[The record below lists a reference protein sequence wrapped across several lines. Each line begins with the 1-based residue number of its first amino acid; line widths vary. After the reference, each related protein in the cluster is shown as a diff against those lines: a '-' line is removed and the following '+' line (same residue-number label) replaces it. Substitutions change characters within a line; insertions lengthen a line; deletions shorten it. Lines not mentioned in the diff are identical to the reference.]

1 MATYQERLQKSLGLL
16 GQIKGPAARST
27 PYQQSF
33 AAQSVSDWNRNKAAY
48 SAGALEGVDQP
59 EDGWDKFWRPI
70 EGVLNALSA
79 GGSGTTNMIDKQAKA
94 AADVAKSGDWGSIA
108 SQALASQL
116 GGVFVPTSP
125 IRQFWDGFFAS
136 WNSDTKSENYM
147 TGSKMIES
155 VTDTIGTARNE
166 VHGEHY
172 EDVQDNVNPWVK
184 GGFGFVADV
193 ALDPLTYVPGGVF
206 ASGARGAVRAAKTVD
221 GLMKIPAAAKGVVKG
236 TPDAYAIGRW
246 SKAPKPVGLE
256 QWTQIRQYNKVDRAA
271 RRAGLNTPD
280 ILDIV
285 DEMAAGAGRES
296 LERVLRES
304 GKDESEVMDLIT
316 SVKDQIPAA
325 RTIFD
330 GVFELPGA
338 ANLGMRKSPA
348 LANVGEQGIS
358 RYKYGADEADDEAE
372 LPDWAK
378 SQEALDR
385 HNSEYLADQAARQAA
400 TAARVAPTPDSQLD
414 DAVERAGVES
424 ELAAGGEP
432 LLKGEYDET
441 LARAARETAENT
453 RARGVDDAA
462 RALDDETVTGIPWSR
477 ETSAHARS
485 SRRARQL
492 RAAQGTRAVQARR
505 LLEGGEVRQ
514 LLRMENTARD
524 LNKSRLRYR
533 AVDGEIQPVASRL
546 LPKFNEPQ
554 RNFLAAQ
561 EGVLPPHSKT
571 QSGKI
576 LFDRSSPEYTE
587 WSDLVNAGTGAA
599 RRTRGASKPVA
610 QELSE
615 AFQRNVNAGMT
626 PEDAWSKALTDQ
638 INANSV
644 LLRRPQDYGEAIGDV
659 LEGAPK
665 QAGIVALWRWMSH
678 ADKRAYD
685 ETQLAEIAE
694 RLGVSIL
701 DIPAEQPFIKYLRE
715 AGSKLYSRVTQA
727 TQSRLEAVRN
737 ATVIGGN
744 KIQALSKVQSPAAGI
759 RDLYDAHTAELA
771 AFLGAKGV
779 PAEGIEVLAR
789 DIQDEAAAIVVESTR
804 YSMRRDGNVFD
815 SDAGYE
821 TSVFPN
827 EHVTTGEQ
835 AVHTRVINQRS
846 EATAARLARTWVD
859 TRFGEFSDTSRMQ
872 ILQHVLG
879 EVQLQM
885 QRFGMVARA
894 EINSR
899 VTNKF
904 INEVDDAA
912 DLANLA
918 RQWSFLSVPDVMRAL
933 DLDLITDLFY
943 SSRNKVDDSEWSFP
957 PSVLAEA
964 GTMALK
970 LREAKVPVAGK
981 LTEFRPLSQ
990 GEAADILSAFIHESV
1005 RVATKQDS
1013 LFVKNWVAPQRELAE
1028 SLMDQLA
1035 VALTNQ
1041 KTLVRLEQANARN
1054 GAIAYSF
1061 GKAGAN
1067 TITAPVKEAIDRV
1080 VTMAGNGLHNG
1091 KVAAEFNKAVDQL
1104 RRALA
1109 KEAEATGL
1117 TKQDLEWMISEA
1129 DVYRYAALHMTPAAA
1144 AFTRFQGRMQNATM
1158 RAGDGSR
1165 IPESKI
1171 DEHADRIAGKTPPA
1185 TETRKRMLREAQVAA
1200 QRERVAQNAELT
1212 HHAAEQ
1218 RLEEIARTQDPMEQ
1232 AEAAREA
1239 PQALLSDTLRLQEQ
1253 TLRGTQ
1259 GVEADAVAELEHRTA
1274 KAANDAAAAER
1285 AASTEIPQS
1294 RDDIVTL
1301 YGDRR
1306 VTPEQAAKMEQ
1317 AVWAYRANAGNL
1329 SPTRQVAAERKRA
1342 QEALRQARLEDGTLP
1357 IAGRT
1362 QAIWLAKVYGELA
1375 GKKVRYSQLMK
1386 LFREENLG
1394 GWTTRDLDV
1403 LVSRGLAT
1411 YVTDAKGTRVG
1422 LEATGPADK
1431 AGEVMSQLV
1440 RDPHIL
1446 DEADLAD
1453 DVIDAEDAQR
1463 VFDGANTQPVA
1474 ADSASARRD
1483 ERPVLSD
1490 RERNL
1495 AQGAQEAAEAAAKAQ
1510 ADEAALGAERETQ
1523 LLTGEGMVEDPGAVS
1538 LNARDVTRRQK
1549 WAERLSGQAGVGDV
1563 KSDLALRQ
1571 IRAQDVSSN
1580 YEHFLERDVV
1590 QALMREQNMTLQQAA
1605 DLTDTWFLQYARA
1618 KTDEDALKWLEQFAG
1633 TPMEVIAG
1641 NFHKAMSILFQHSA
1655 WTSIWARAGLNSD
1668 HIRKAIKLSPLGATP
1683 AAWVPSGLTGWEM
1696 AKFWTQQD
1704 SFLRFIGGDAAAG
1717 QFRAIDLLKGY
1728 NWALH
1733 HASITPNIA
1742 ADLINKFGHEAFGF
1756 PKNWSA
1762 RDARAAG
1769 FVKFES
1775 KGGLGEWLDGID
1787 VYFPEQMKAQFE
1799 SVERFVDYVRTLPQ
1813 NEVGKLIRVTDKVT
1827 GAIKSSLTLWRPGHH
1842 VVNVMGE
1849 ALMNLLVGVTNPARY
1864 AHSIAVMRAGG
1875 EWKRG
1880 TVFGHNGLKDIELFA
1895 AEYGLDEAA
1904 DTAGRT
1910 LKMRI
1915 GGKTRE
1921 VTYAQA
1927 YQFLDRAGLLI
1938 NHNTAEDIV
1947 SIADDVM
1954 HANGRF
1960 DGKFGL
1966 IVRANRGL
1974 GEFSARRDNV
1984 FRVAHALDIL
1994 DKRGFRSWEEAADT
2008 IRKEVFEA
2016 HPTMQ
2021 TLSGFEQKVMRRVF
2035 YFYTWQRQA
2044 LTMVLK
2050 SILERPGMLTIP
2062 AKANY
2067 EASVA
2072 LGGEPQSI
2080 GQPMPDDPNVPSFL
2094 AGNILGPHWYDE
2106 EGNLHSLSINAPQL
2120 DILQSF
2126 FGNMKF
2132 NPDQDLAS
2140 NMRDNGFEFLRENT
2154 IGMASP
2160 ILKAPAE
2167 LLSGTQF
2174 RGSGL
2179 SQPIDDAWDYTA
2191 DQTGL
2196 GYISRVTGRNLYNND
2211 GWFGYRADVLDDKS
2225 PEDQEFRQ
2233 GTTVN
2238 NWFTGLR
2245 YQQPSRYATSAENE
2259 RKREDQRMLEDA
2271 ERNWLGNSPERVV
2284 DPATGAYQK

>member
-1 MATYQERLQKSLGLL
+1 MAAYQDRLAHSLGLL
-16 GQIKGPAARST
+16 GQIKGPAQRQT
-27 PYQQSF
+27 PYYQSF
-33 AAQSVSDWNRNKAAY
+33 AAQSVTDWNRNKAAY
-48 SAGALEGVDQP
+48 SAGALEGVEQP

-79 GGSGTTNMIDKQAKA
+79 GASGTQNMIDKQAKVGA
-94 AADVAKSGDWGSIA
+94 QVAINGDWGEQMAHSVV
-108 SQALASQL
+108 SQI
-116 GGVFVPTSP
+116 GGVFVPDSP

-136 WNSDTKSENYM
+136 WNSDTKSQNYM

-155 VTDTIGTARNE
+155 VTDTAGLARNE
-166 VHGEHY
+166 LYGEDY
-172 EDVQDNVNPWVK
+172 VDVQDNVNPWVK

-193 ALDPLTYVPGGVF
+193 GLDPLSYAPGGVF
-206 ASGARGAVRAAKTVD
+206 ISAGRGALRAAKGAE
-221 GLMKIPAAAKGVVKG
+221 GLSKIPAAVRGTVKG
-236 TPDAYAIGRW
+236 APDEFAIGRW

-256 QWTQIRQYNKVDRAA
+256 QWTQVRQYNKVDRAA

-285 DEMAAGAGRES
+285 DEMAAGTGTAA

-304 GKDESEVMDLIT
+304 GKDRGEVMDLIRG
-316 SVKDQIPAA
+316 VKDAIPSA
-325 RTIFD
+325 RTIYD
-330 GVFELPGA
+330 GAFELPGG
-338 ANLGMRKSPA
+338 ANLGRRTSPA
-348 LANVGEQGIS
+348 LANVGKEGIS
-358 RYKYGADEADDEAE
+358 RWKHAKDEPSDVE

-385 HNSEYLADQAARQAA
+385 HNTETLQQAAARQDAA
-400 TAARVAPTPDSQLD
+400 AAASKVAPTPDSQLD

-424 ELAAGGEP
+424 ELAAGGEAA
-432 LLKGEYDET
+432 LKGEYDET
-441 LARAARETAENT
+441 IARAARESAENT

-462 RALDDETVTGIPWSR
+462 RAMDDEGVTGIPWSR

-485 SRRARQL
+485 SRKARQL

-505 LLEGGEVRQ
+505 LLENGEVRQ
-514 LLRMENTARD
+514 LLRMENAARD
-524 LNKSRLRYR
+524 LNRSRLRYR
-533 AVDGEIQPVASRL
+533 AVAGEIQPVASRL

-554 RNFLAAQ
+554 RAFLAAQ
-561 EGVLPPHSKT
+561 DGILPPHTKT

-576 LFDRSSPEYTE
+576 LFDRASPEYTE
-587 WSDLVNAGTGAA
+587 WSDLINAGTGAA
-599 RRTRGASKPVA
+599 RRTRGPQKPVA

-615 AFQRNVNAGMT
+615 AFQRNVNAGMS

-638 INANSV
+638 IAANSV

-701 DIPAEQPFIKYLRE
+701 DIPAEQPFVKYLRE

-727 TQSRLEAVRN
+727 TASRLEAVRN

-744 KIQALSKVQSPAAGI
+744 KIQALSKTQSPAAGI

-771 AFLGAKGV
+771 AFLGSHGV
-779 PAEGIEVLAR
+779 PSEGMEMLAR
-789 DIQDEAAAIVVESTR
+789 DIADEAAAIVVESTR

-846 EATAARLARTWVD
+846 EGTAARLARTWVD
-859 TRFGEFSDTSRMQ
+859 DKFGEFSDTARMQ
-872 ILQHVLG
+872 IFQHVLG

-899 VTNKF
+899 VTAKF

-912 DLANLA
+912 DLTNLA
-918 RQWSFLSVPDVMRAL
+918 RQWSFLSVPDVMRSL
-933 DLDLITDLFY
+933 DLELITDLFY
-943 SSRNKVDDSEWSFP
+943 SSRNKVGESEWSFP
-957 PSVLAEA
+957 PTVLAEA

-970 LREAKVPVAGK
+970 LREAKVPVEGK
-981 LTEFRPLSQ
+981 LTEFRPLTQ
-990 GEAADILSAFIHESV
+990 AEAADLLSAFIHESV

-1013 LFVKNWVAPQRELAE
+1013 LFVKNWVEPQRELAE

-1067 TITAPVKEAIDRV
+1067 TITKPVKEAIDRV

-1091 KVAAEFNKAVDQL
+1091 KVASEFNKAVDQL

-1117 TKQDLEWMISEA
+1117 SKQDLEWMISEQ

-1158 RAGDGSR
+1158 RTADGSR
-1165 IPESKI
+1165 IPETKI

-1200 QRERVAQNAELT
+1200 QRERVTQNAELS

-1259 GVEADAVAELEHRTA
+1259 GVEADALADLEHRTA
-1274 KAANDAAAAER
+1274 QATNVATAAER
-1285 AASTEIPQS
+1285 EASATLPQT

-1317 AVWAYRANAGNL
+1317 AVWAYRANAGNMTP
-1329 SPTRQVAAERKRA
+1329 SRQIQVERKRA
-1342 QEALRQARLEDGTLP
+1342 QEALRAARVADGTLP
-1357 IAGRT
+1357 IQGRT

-1386 LFREENLG
+1386 LFRAENLG

-1411 YVTDAKGTRVG
+1411 YVTDAKGAKVG
-1422 LEATGPADK
+1422 LQATGPADK
-1431 AGEVMSQLV
+1431 AGDVMSQLV

-1446 DEADLAD
+1446 DEADMAD
-1453 DVIDAEDAQR
+1453 DLVDAEDAQR

-1490 RERNL
+1490 RERNM
-1495 AQGAQEAAEAAAKAQ
+1495 AADAAEAAAKAQ
-1510 ADEAALGAERETQ
+1510 ADEAALGAERESQ
-1523 LLTGEGMVEDPGAVS
+1523 LLTGEGMVEDPAAVS
-1538 LNARDVTRRQK
+1538 LNAKDVTRRQK
-1549 WAERLSGQAGVGDV
+1549 WAERLSGQAGVRDV
-1563 KSDLALRQ
+1563 KADLALRQ

-1618 KTDEDALKWLEQFAG
+1618 GSDEGALKWLEQFADG
-1633 TPMEVIAG
+1633 PLAVIAG
-1641 NFHKAMSILFQHSA
+1641 NYHKAMSILFQHSA
-1655 WTSIWARAGLNSD
+1655 WSSIWARAGLNSD
-1668 HIRKAIKLSPLGATP
+1668 HIRKAIKISPLGATP

-1696 AKFWTQQD
+1696 AKFWTNQD

-1756 PKNWSA
+1756 PKGWSA
-1762 RDARAAG
+1762 RDAKAAG

-1775 KGGLGEWLDGID
+1775 KGGLGEWFDGID

-1799 SVERFVDYVRTLPQ
+1799 ATERFIDYVRTLPQ
-1813 NEVGKLIRVTDKVT
+1813 NEVGKIIRVTDKVT
-1827 GAIKSSLTLWRPGHH
+1827 GAIKASLTLWRPGHH

-1921 VTYAQA
+1921 VSYAQA

-1954 HANGRF
+1954 HTAGRF

-1966 IVRANRGL
+1966 SFRANRGL
-1974 GEFSARRDNV
+1974 GAFSALRDDV

-2008 IRKEVFEA
+2008 LRKEVFEA

-2021 TLSGFEQKVMRRVF
+2021 TLSGFEQKVMRRIF

-2050 SILERPGMLTIP
+2050 SILERPGNLTIP
-2062 AKANY
+2062 AKLNY

-2196 GYISRVTGRNLYNND
+2196 GYISRITGRNLYNND

-2225 PEDQEFRQ
+2225 PEEQEFRQ

-2245 YQQPSRYATSAENE
+2245 YQEPSRYATSAENE
-2259 RKREDQRMLEDA
+2259 RKREDQRMLKDA

-2284 DPATGAYQK
+2284 DPATGEYQK